1 MNTETR
7 GTLSR
12 RGNISQITNAFVE
25 EVNAFSN
32 TSTGY
37 IIVSYAASPG
47 QQSDNIQ
54 MLRLNINRN
63 TVILDS
69 SGQVISLSEIRPQ
82 TWINAVFSS
91 AMTRSIPP
99 QANAFLI
106 MVQRRRPQIEIATS
120 IGRIASIDAANGFL
134 YTGNPNDINSQV
146 RYVVSN
152 STFSDPSG
160 RPITLSSLRPS
171 QRVRITHDLDGRIYP
186 IAERVARIGN
196 SVVPEMAKILVM
208 ANCSHLKTGER
219 IPNMIIKAEQ
229 NGQLRFA

>member
-69 SGQVISLSEIRPQ
+69 SGQVISCRKSVRKHGSMP
-82 TWINAVFSS
+82 FSLL
-91 AMTRSIPP
+91 
-99 QANAFLI
+99 Q
-106 MVQRRRPQIEIATS
+106 
-120 IGRIASIDAANGFL
+120 
-134 YTGNPNDINSQV
+134 
-146 RYVVSN
+146 
-152 STFSDPSG
+152 
-160 RPITLSSLRPS
+160 
-171 QRVRITHDLDGRIYP
+171 
-186 IAERVARIGN
+186 
-196 SVVPEMAKILVM
+196 
-208 ANCSHLKTGER
+208 
-219 IPNMIIKAEQ
+219 
-229 NGQLRFA
+229 

>member
-69 SGQVISLSEIRPQ
+69 SE
-82 TWINAVFSS
+82 
-91 AMTRSIPP
+91 
-99 QANAFLI
+99 
-106 MVQRRRPQIEIATS
+106 
-120 IGRIASIDAANGFL
+120 IGRAH
-134 YTGNPNDINSQV
+134 V
-146 RYVVSN
+146 
-152 STFSDPSG
+152 
-160 RPITLSSLRPS
+160 
-171 QRVRITHDLDGRIYP
+171 
-186 IAERVARIGN
+186 
-196 SVVPEMAKILVM
+196 
-208 ANCSHLKTGER
+208 
-219 IPNMIIKAEQ
+219 
-229 NGQLRFA
+229 

>member
-54 MLRLNINRN
+54 MLRLNISRN

-82 TWINAVFSS
+82 TWIDVYK
-91 AMTRSIPP
+91 R
-99 QANAFLI
+99 
-106 MVQRRRPQIEIATS
+106 QR
-120 IGRIASIDAANGFL
+120 
-134 YTGNPNDINSQV
+134 
-146 RYVVSN
+146 
-152 STFSDPSG
+152 
-160 RPITLSSLRPS
+160 
-171 QRVRITHDLDGRIYP
+171 
-186 IAERVARIGN
+186 
-196 SVVPEMAKILVM
+196 
-208 ANCSHLKTGER
+208 
-219 IPNMIIKAEQ
+219 
-229 NGQLRFA
+229 QLREGGWVDKVIFAIFP

>member
-69 SGQVISLSEIRPQ
+69 SCQVISLSEIRPQ
-82 TWINAVFSS
+82 TWITAVFSS
-91 AMTRSIPP
+91 AMTRNLDRQDCKYRRRKWLFVHRQSKRHQQPGPLRRLKFHLLRSIRPPDHTFIPP
-99 QANAFLI
+99 PQPA
-106 MVQRRRPQIEIATS
+106 RPHYTCNRTDRKHPTS
-120 IGRIASIDAANGFL
+120 D
-134 YTGNPNDINSQV
+134 
-146 RYVVSN
+146 
-152 STFSDPSG
+152 
-160 RPITLSSLRPS
+160 
-171 QRVRITHDLDGRIYP
+171 
-186 IAERVARIGN
+186 N
-196 SVVPEMAKILVM
+196 SVSCAVIVTESLLWLHNFFKYLPQFHHE
-208 ANCSHLKTGER
+208 
-219 IPNMIIKAEQ
+219 
-229 NGQLRFA
+229 LRLL

>member
-1 MNTETR
+1 M
-7 GTLSR
+7 
-12 RGNISQITNAFVE
+12 E

-160 RPITLSSLRPS
+160 RPITLSSPPPQPARPHYTCNHTDRKHPTS
-171 QRVRITHDLDGRIYP
+171 D
-186 IAERVARIGN
+186 N
-196 SVVPEMAKILVM
+196 SVSCAVIVTESLPGHHTFFKNLPQFHHE
-208 ANCSHLKTGER
+208 
-219 IPNMIIKAEQ
+219 
-229 NGQLRFA
+229 LRLL

>member
-106 MVQRRRPQIEIATS
+106 MVQKRRPQIE
-120 IGRIASIDAANGFL
+120 SIDAANGFL

-171 QRVRITHDLDGRIYP
+171 QRVRITHATAQTASIP
-186 IAERVARIGN
+186 PQTIAFHV
-196 SVVPEMAKILVM
+196 
-208 ANCSHLKTGER
+208 
-219 IPNMIIKAEQ
+219 
-229 NGQLRFA
+229 QLL

>member
-106 MVQRRRPQIEIATS
+106 MVQKRHPQIEIATS

-146 RYVVSN
+146 RYVVVKFHLLRSIRPPDH
-152 STFSDPSG
+152 TFIPPPQPVRPHYTCNRTDRKHPTSD
-160 RPITLSSLRPS
+160 
-171 QRVRITHDLDGRIYP
+171 
-186 IAERVARIGN
+186 N
-196 SVVPEMAKILVM
+196 SVSCAVIVTESLLWLHNFFKYLPQFHHE
-208 ANCSHLKTGER
+208 
-219 IPNMIIKAEQ
+219 
-229 NGQLRFA
+229 LRLL

>member
-106 MVQRRRPQIEIATS
+106 MVQKRRPQIEIATS

-134 YTGNPNDINSQV
+134 YTATKRHQQPGPLRRLKFHLLRSIRPPDH
-146 RYVVSN
+146 
-152 STFSDPSG
+152 TFIPPPQPARPHYTCNHTDRKHPTSD
-160 RPITLSSLRPS
+160 
-171 QRVRITHDLDGRIYP
+171 
-186 IAERVARIGN
+186 N
-196 SVVPEMAKILVM
+196 SVSCAVIVTESLLWLHNFFKYLPQFHHE
-208 ANCSHLKTGER
+208 
-219 IPNMIIKAEQ
+219 
-229 NGQLRFA
+229 LRLL

>member
-106 MVQRRRPQIEIATS
+106 
-120 IGRIASIDAANGFL
+120 
-134 YTGNPNDINSQV
+134 QV

-171 QRVRITHDLDGRIYP
+171 QRVRITHATTQTASIP
-186 IAERVARIGN
+186 PQTIAFHV
-196 SVVPEMAKILVM
+196 
-208 ANCSHLKTGER
+208 
-219 IPNMIIKAEQ
+219 
-229 NGQLRFA
+229 QLL

>member
-12 RGNISQITNAFVE
+12 RGNISQITNTFVE

-69 SGQVISLSEIRPQ
+69 SCQVISLSEIRPQ
-82 TWINAVFSS
+82 TWITAVFSS

-106 MVQRRRPQIEIATS
+106 MVQKRHPQIEIATS

-171 QRVRITHDLDGRIYP
+171 QCVRITHATAQTASIP
-186 IAERVARIGN
+186 PQTIAFHV
-196 SVVPEMAKILVM
+196 
-208 ANCSHLKTGER
+208 
-219 IPNMIIKAEQ
+219 
-229 NGQLRFA
+229 QLL

>member
-69 SGQVISLSEIRPQ
+69 SGRHIPVGNPSANMDQCRFLFCNDTEHPSTGKCISDHGTEAAPSNWNCNIDRQDCKYRRRKWLFVHRQSKRHQQPGPLRRLKFHLLRSIRPPDH
-82 TWINAVFSS
+82 TF
-91 AMTRSIPP
+91 IPP
-99 QANAFLI
+99 PQPA
-106 MVQRRRPQIEIATS
+106 RPHYTCNHTDRKHPTS
-120 IGRIASIDAANGFL
+120 D
-134 YTGNPNDINSQV
+134 
-146 RYVVSN
+146 
-152 STFSDPSG
+152 
-160 RPITLSSLRPS
+160 
-171 QRVRITHDLDGRIYP
+171 
-186 IAERVARIGN
+186 N
-196 SVVPEMAKILVM
+196 SVSCAVIVTESLLWLHNFFKYLPQFHHE
-208 ANCSHLKTGER
+208 
-219 IPNMIIKAEQ
+219 
-229 NGQLRFA
+229 LRLL

>member
-106 MVQRRRPQIEIATS
+106 MVQKRRPQIEIATS

-134 YTGNPNDINSQV
+134 YTGNPNDINSQA

-171 QRVRITHDLDGRIYP
+171 QRVRITHATTQTASIP
-186 IAERVARIGN
+186 PQTIAFHV
-196 SVVPEMAKILVM
+196 
-208 ANCSHLKTGER
+208 
-219 IPNMIIKAEQ
+219 
-229 NGQLRFA
+229 QLL

>member
-106 MVQRRRPQIEIATS
+106 MVQ
-120 IGRIASIDAANGFL
+120 
-134 YTGNPNDINSQV
+134 V

-171 QRVRITHDLDGRIYP
+171 QCVRITHATAQTASIP
-186 IAERVARIGN
+186 PQTIAFHV
-196 SVVPEMAKILVM
+196 
-208 ANCSHLKTGER
+208 
-219 IPNMIIKAEQ
+219 
-229 NGQLRFA
+229 QLL

>member
-69 SGQVISLSEIRPQ
+69 SVRSYPCRKSARKHGSLQ
-82 TWINAVFSS
+82 FSLL
-91 AMTRSIPP
+91 
-99 QANAFLI
+99 Q
-106 MVQRRRPQIEIATS
+106 
-120 IGRIASIDAANGFL
+120 
-134 YTGNPNDINSQV
+134 
-146 RYVVSN
+146 
-152 STFSDPSG
+152 
-160 RPITLSSLRPS
+160 
-171 QRVRITHDLDGRIYP
+171 
-186 IAERVARIGN
+186 
-196 SVVPEMAKILVM
+196 
-208 ANCSHLKTGER
+208 
-219 IPNMIIKAEQ
+219 
-229 NGQLRFA
+229 

>member
-82 TWINAVFSS
+82 TWINAVFCNDTEYPSTGKCIS
-91 AMTRSIPP
+91 DHGT
-99 QANAFLI
+99 
-106 MVQRRRPQIEIATS
+106 E
-120 IGRIASIDAANGFL
+120 AA
-134 YTGNPNDINSQV
+134 P
-146 RYVVSN
+146 SN
-152 STFSDPSG
+152 
-160 RPITLSSLRPS
+160 
-171 QRVRITHDLDGRIYP
+171 
-186 IAERVARIGN
+186 
-196 SVVPEMAKILVM
+196 
-208 ANCSHLKTGER
+208 
-219 IPNMIIKAEQ
+219 
-229 NGQLRFA
+229 

>member
-47 QQSDNIQ
+47 QQPDNIQ

-82 TWINAVFSS
+82 TWINAVFDC
-91 AMTRSIPP
+91 TH
-99 QANAFLI
+99 
-106 MVQRRRPQIEIATS
+106 
-120 IGRIASIDAANGFL
+120 GFL
-134 YTGNPNDINSQV
+134 CCIRQIIVFISKCRFLFCNDTEHPSTGKCISDHGTEAAP
-146 RYVVSN
+146 SN
-152 STFSDPSG
+152 
-160 RPITLSSLRPS
+160 
-171 QRVRITHDLDGRIYP
+171 
-186 IAERVARIGN
+186 
-196 SVVPEMAKILVM
+196 
-208 ANCSHLKTGER
+208 
-219 IPNMIIKAEQ
+219 
-229 NGQLRFA
+229 

>member
-82 TWINAVFSS
+82 TVPYICLACHPFLPYARSHSRRHIWHNCGKPHDNRPTVPAVLLSYNGYKDSKAPVNA
-91 AMTRSIPP
+91 
-99 QANAFLI
+99 
-106 MVQRRRPQIEIATS
+106 
-120 IGRIASIDAANGFL
+120 D
-134 YTGNPNDINSQV
+134 NP
-146 RYVVSN
+146 
-152 STFSDPSG
+152 
-160 RPITLSSLRPS
+160 
-171 QRVRITHDLDGRIYP
+171 
-186 IAERVARIGN
+186 
-196 SVVPEMAKILVM
+196 
-208 ANCSHLKTGER
+208 
-219 IPNMIIKAEQ
+219 
-229 NGQLRFA
+229 

>member
-91 AMTRSIPP
+91 AMTRSIHPSTGKCISDHGTEAAP
-99 QANAFLI
+99 SNWNCNIDRQDCKY
-106 MVQRRRPQIEIATS
+106 RRRKWLFVHRQSKRHQQPGPLRRLKFHLLRS
-120 IGRIASIDAANGFL
+120 IRPPDH
-134 YTGNPNDINSQV
+134 
-146 RYVVSN
+146 
-152 STFSDPSG
+152 TF
-160 RPITLSSLRPS
+160 
-171 QRVRITHDLDGRIYP
+171 
-186 IAERVARIGN
+186 
-196 SVVPEMAKILVM
+196 
-208 ANCSHLKTGER
+208 
-219 IPNMIIKAEQ
+219 IPPP
-229 NGQLRFA
+229 

>member
-106 MVQRRRPQIEIATS
+106 MVQKRRPQIEIATS

-152 STFSDPSG
+152 STLLRSIRPPDHTFIPPPQPARPHYTCNHTDRKHPTSD
-160 RPITLSSLRPS
+160 
-171 QRVRITHDLDGRIYP
+171 
-186 IAERVARIGN
+186 N
-196 SVVPEMAKILVM
+196 SVSCAVIVTESLLWLHNFFKYLPQFHHE
-208 ANCSHLKTGER
+208 
-219 IPNMIIKAEQ
+219 
-229 NGQLRFA
+229 LRLL

>member
-106 MVQRRRPQIEIATS
+106 MVQKRRLKLKLQHRSAGLQVSTPQMAFCTPAIQTTSTARSATSSQIPPSPIHPAARSHFHPSAPASASALHMQPHRPQA
-120 IGRIASIDAANGFL
+120 
-134 YTGNPNDINSQV
+134 
-146 RYVVSN
+146 
-152 STFSDPSG
+152 
-160 RPITLSSLRPS
+160 
-171 QRVRITHDLDGRIYP
+171 
-186 IAERVARIGN
+186 
-196 SVVPEMAKILVM
+196 
-208 ANCSHLKTGER
+208 SHLR
-219 IPNMIIKAEQ
+219 Q
-229 NGQLRFA
+229 

>member
-106 MVQRRRPQIEIATS
+106 
-120 IGRIASIDAANGFL
+120 
-134 YTGNPNDINSQV
+134 TGNPNDINSQV

-171 QRVRITHDLDGRIYP
+171 QRVRITHATTQTASIP
-186 IAERVARIGN
+186 PQTIAFHV
-196 SVVPEMAKILVM
+196 
-208 ANCSHLKTGER
+208 
-219 IPNMIIKAEQ
+219 
-229 NGQLRFA
+229 QLL

>member
-120 IGRIASIDAANGFL
+120 IGRIASI
-134 YTGNPNDINSQV
+134 TGNPNDINSQV

-171 QRVRITHDLDGRIYP
+171 QRVRITHATTQTASIP
-186 IAERVARIGN
+186 PQTIAFHV
-196 SVVPEMAKILVM
+196 
-208 ANCSHLKTGER
+208 
-219 IPNMIIKAEQ
+219 
-229 NGQLRFA
+229 QLL

>member
-1 MNTETR
+1 M
-7 GTLSR
+7 
-12 RGNISQITNAFVE
+12 E

-134 YTGNPNDINSQV
+134 YTGNPNDINSHGPG
-146 RYVVSN
+146 YVVSN

-171 QRVRITHDLDGRIYP
+171 QRVRITHATTQTASIP
-186 IAERVARIGN
+186 PQTIAFHV
-196 SVVPEMAKILVM
+196 
-208 ANCSHLKTGER
+208 
-219 IPNMIIKAEQ
+219 
-229 NGQLRFA
+229 QLL

>member
-106 MVQRRRPQIEIATS
+106 MVQKRRPQIEIATS

-160 RPITLSSLRPS
+160 RPITLSSLRPR
-171 QRVRITHDLDGRIYP
+171 QRCRLQVFTGVWGRLRMAVLCRCRRGEQRQRRQLHYNQPVRFFHRQ
-186 IAERVARIGN
+186 
-196 SVVPEMAKILVM
+196 KIQ
-208 ANCSHLKTGER
+208 
-219 IPNMIIKAEQ
+219 I
-229 NGQLRFA
+229 LRLLLLLLL

>member
-63 TVILDS
+63 TVI
-69 SGQVISLSEIRPQ
+69 
-82 TWINAVFSS
+82 
-91 AMTRSIPP
+91 
-99 QANAFLI
+99 
-106 MVQRRRPQIEIATS
+106 
-120 IGRIASIDAANGFL
+120 
-134 YTGNPNDINSQV
+134 
-146 RYVVSN
+146 
-152 STFSDPSG
+152 
-160 RPITLSSLRPS
+160 TLFRKKTPTYFYI
-171 QRVRITHDLDGRIYP
+171 V
-186 IAERVARIGN
+186 
-196 SVVPEMAKILVM
+196 
-208 ANCSHLKTGER
+208 LK
-219 IPNMIIKAEQ
+219 A
-229 NGQLRFA
+229 

>member
-82 TWINAVFSS
+82 TWCSRSKFLSKLLKTFDKTFREIFPVFISTKRREKPSAFFDNNFVNNAYFSE
-91 AMTRSIPP
+91 A
-99 QANAFLI
+99 
-106 MVQRRRPQIEIATS
+106 
-120 IGRIASIDAANGFL
+120 AS
-134 YTGNPNDINSQV
+134 
-146 RYVVSN
+146 
-152 STFSDPSG
+152 
-160 RPITLSSLRPS
+160 SSS
-171 QRVRITHDLDGRIYP
+171 
-186 IAERVARIGN
+186 
-196 SVVPEMAKILVM
+196 
-208 ANCSHLKTGER
+208 SHLASSSS
-219 IPNMIIKAEQ
+219 KAPISSRMTC
-229 NGQLRFA
+229 LCLWSS

>member
-82 TWINAVFSS
+82 TWINAVFFCNDTEHPSTGKCIS
-91 AMTRSIPP
+91 DHGTEAAPSNWNCNIDRQDCKYRRRKWLFVHRQSKRHQQPGPLRRLKFHLLRSIRPPDHTFIPPP
-99 QANAFLI
+99 QPA
-106 MVQRRRPQIEIATS
+106 RPHYTCNHTDRKHPTS
-120 IGRIASIDAANGFL
+120 D
-134 YTGNPNDINSQV
+134 
-146 RYVVSN
+146 
-152 STFSDPSG
+152 
-160 RPITLSSLRPS
+160 
-171 QRVRITHDLDGRIYP
+171 
-186 IAERVARIGN
+186 N
-196 SVVPEMAKILVM
+196 SVSCAVIVTESLLWLHNFFKYLPQFHHE
-208 ANCSHLKTGER
+208 
-219 IPNMIIKAEQ
+219 
-229 NGQLRFA
+229 LRLL

>member
-106 MVQRRRPQIEIATS
+106 MVQSRRPQLQVSTPQMAFCTPAIQTTSTARSATS
-120 IGRIASIDAANGFL
+120 SQIPPSPIHPAARSHFHPSAPASASAL
-134 YTGNPNDINSQV
+134 HMQPH
-146 RYVVSN
+146 
-152 STFSDPSG
+152 
-160 RPITLSSLRPS
+160 RP
-171 QRVRITHDLDGRIYP
+171 Q
-186 IAERVARIGN
+186 A
-196 SVVPEMAKILVM
+196 
-208 ANCSHLKTGER
+208 SHLR
-219 IPNMIIKAEQ
+219 Q
-229 NGQLRFA
+229 

>member
-25 EVNAFSN
+25 EVNA
-32 TSTGY
+32 
-37 IIVSYAASPG
+37 
-47 QQSDNIQ
+47 
-54 MLRLNINRN
+54 
-63 TVILDS
+63 
-69 SGQVISLSEIRPQ
+69 
-82 TWINAVFSS
+82 VFSS

-106 MVQRRRPQIEIATS
+106 MVQKRRPQIEIATS

-160 RPITLSSLRPS
+160 RPDRK
-171 QRVRITHDLDGRIYP
+171 
-186 IAERVARIGN
+186 
-196 SVVPEMAKILVM
+196 SVV
-208 ANCSHLKTGER
+208 
-219 IPNMIIKAEQ
+219 
-229 NGQLRFA
+229 

>member
-82 TWINAVFSS
+82 TWINAVSVS
-91 AMTRSIPP
+91 
-99 QANAFLI
+99 
-106 MVQRRRPQIEIATS
+106 
-120 IGRIASIDAANGFL
+120 
-134 YTGNPNDINSQV
+134 YTHLDVYKRQKISCM
-146 RYVVSN
+146 VVSAL
-152 STFSDPSG
+152 
-160 RPITLSSLRPS
+160 ISS
-171 QRVRITHDLDGRIYP
+171 
-186 IAERVARIGN
+186 
-196 SVVPEMAKILVM
+196 
-208 ANCSHLKTGER
+208 
-219 IPNMIIKAEQ
+219 
-229 NGQLRFA
+229 

>member
-69 SGQVISLSEIRPQ
+69 SGQVISVGNPPANMDQCSFLFCNDTEYPSTGKCISDHGTETAPSNWNCNLDRQDCKYRRRKWLFVHRQSKRHQQPGPLRRLKFHLLRSIRPPDH
-82 TWINAVFSS
+82 TF
-91 AMTRSIPP
+91 IPP
-99 QANAFLI
+99 PQPA
-106 MVQRRRPQIEIATS
+106 RPHYTCNHTDRKHPTS
-120 IGRIASIDAANGFL
+120 D
-134 YTGNPNDINSQV
+134 
-146 RYVVSN
+146 
-152 STFSDPSG
+152 
-160 RPITLSSLRPS
+160 
-171 QRVRITHDLDGRIYP
+171 
-186 IAERVARIGN
+186 N
-196 SVVPEMAKILVM
+196 SVSCAVIVTESLPGLHTFFKNLPQFHHE
-208 ANCSHLKTGER
+208 
-219 IPNMIIKAEQ
+219 
-229 NGQLRFA
+229 LRLL

>member
-106 MVQRRRPQIEIATS
+106 MVQKRRPQIEIATS
-120 IGRIASIDAANGFL
+120 IGRIASIDAANGFC
-134 YTGNPNDINSQV
+134 TPAIQTTSTARSATSSQIP
-146 RYVVSN
+146 
-152 STFSDPSG
+152 PSPIHPAARSHFHPSAPASASALHMQPH
-160 RPITLSSLRPS
+160 RP
-171 QRVRITHDLDGRIYP
+171 Q
-186 IAERVARIGN
+186 A
-196 SVVPEMAKILVM
+196 
-208 ANCSHLKTGER
+208 SHLR
-219 IPNMIIKAEQ
+219 Q
-229 NGQLRFA
+229 

>member
-25 EVNAFSN
+25 EVNA
-32 TSTGY
+32 
-37 IIVSYAASPG
+37 
-47 QQSDNIQ
+47 
-54 MLRLNINRN
+54 
-63 TVILDS
+63 
-69 SGQVISLSEIRPQ
+69 
-82 TWINAVFSS
+82 VFSS

-106 MVQRRRPQIEIATS
+106 MVQKRRPQIEIATS

-171 QRVRITHDLDGRIYP
+171 QRVRITHATAQTASIP
-186 IAERVARIGN
+186 PQTIAFHVLSLIH
-196 SVVPEMAKILVM
+196 I
-208 ANCSHLKTGER
+208 
-219 IPNMIIKAEQ
+219 
-229 NGQLRFA
+229 

>member
-152 STFSDPSG
+152 STFSDPSAPASASALHMQPH
-160 RPITLSSLRPS
+160 RP
-171 QRVRITHDLDGRIYP
+171 Q
-186 IAERVARIGN
+186 A
-196 SVVPEMAKILVM
+196 
-208 ANCSHLKTGER
+208 SHLR
-219 IPNMIIKAEQ
+219 Q
-229 NGQLRFA
+229 